1 MICTIKRIL
10 LWLRRCS
17 YSRGFGIQSP
27 WSYAFVRYVINEHY
41 PYYAYADLKSC
52 FPNVSSIERKL
63 LELYFRI
70 ANFVQPSK
78 VLVGYESIKLRSS
91 YLRAACRNCDILSFG
106 DNHFVSLQYDLVILS
121 LNQIEELGI
130 DNLFYIVTDRTIL
143 IVEDIYRNK
152 RIDTRWVNLSNDN
165 RCGITFDLYYCGVI
179 CFDLSLYKQSYII
192 NF

>member
-27 WSYAFVRYVINEHY
+27 WTYAFVRYVINEHY
-41 PYYAYADLKSC
+41 PYYAYADLKNC
-52 FPNVSSIERKL
+52 FPNVPVIERKL

-70 ANFVQPSK
+70 ANFIQPAK
-78 VLVGYESIKLRSS
+78 VLVGHESEKLLSS
-91 YLRAACRNCDILSFG
+91 YLHTACQNCDILSIG
-106 DNHFVSLQYDLVILS
+106 DAHFASLKYDLVILS
-121 LNQIEELGI
+121 LNKIYELGI
-130 DNLFYIVTDRTIL
+130 EKLHSIVTDKTIL

-152 RIDTRWVNLSNDN
+152 RLDPRWVTLSSDDC
-165 RCGITFDLYYCGVI
+165 CGITFDLYYCGII

>member
-1 MICTIKRIL
+1 MEANEQELREYLFKRIKDY
-10 LWLRRCS
+10 CQ
-17 YSRGFGIQSP
+17 GKVCVDCPVQ
-27 WSYAFVRYVINEHY
+27 
-41 PYYAYADLKSC
+41 DTC
-52 FPNVSSIERKL
+52 SSIGLINITTPIDKL

-152 RIDTRWVNLSNDN
+152 RIDTRWINLSNDN